1 MRALIRLCLP
11 LLLTACATDVVVR
24 DECHVNTAAL
34 EPRICPA
41 WNGQTYRDLAEYA
54 SELKAAC
61 RVSEAD
67 KADVK
72 QQLGGKDVKGESDGG
87 P

>member
-24 DECHVNTAAL
+24 DECHVNAAAL
-34 EPRICPA
+34 EPRTCPKWA
-41 WNGQTYRDLAEYA
+41 GTTYRDLAEYA
-54 SELKAAC
+54 SELQAAC
-61 RVSEAD
+61 SVSEAD
-67 KADVK
+67 KADLK
-72 QQLGGKDVKGESDGG
+72 QQLGGKDVKGKDDGG